1 MDSIVA
7 PDVLFKLSQLLSNLV
22 LGENEIRKN
31 AEKTLNEEWLAKDP
45 GNVLTALALFTRQ
58 SPDTHMRSFA
68 AVLLRRLAFRPV
80 PGTSGM
86 PSTTVIYDHLPEG
99 TRKTVE
105 SLLLECIA
113 NEVDVSVRSKI
124 LDTTTELA
132 EGSLKRQRPW
142 PELQAF
148 AAQYALSDNS
158 EHRRIAYQVFS
169 RIPRLLLDQKTEQVV
184 GALEQ
189 GLSSET
195 PVSTQQ
201 AALEA
206 SVAFLMATD
215 RTGRD
220 RASRLLAPMLNTLP
234 PLPPTSLAP
243 FLRTLIPLATNET
256 SLFRPHLPTLVT
268 FLPPLIS
275 PRRNQPMTSTS
286 NDSTAPLQGDP
297 PAVDEGVRYAA
308 LELML
313 SLTEG
318 TSKAAQACPGWI
330 EALVN
335 CCLEGMTEI
344 DDDANGDWLD
354 RDPTDEGDED
364 GYPLIFEE
372 ALDRSASALSA
383 SILPNTFQHIPTM
396 LAASEWQ
403 QRHAA
408 LMAICSLAEGTA
420 AFMEKDMS
428 SVINLIIPT
437 FSDPH
442 PRVRTGA
449 CHCIGVLCSDLNETL
464 QADFA
469 EPVLT
474 ALISTMQAPEARV
487 HSHAASA
494 MINFC
499 SGATKEVITPYLD
512 DIIKALLLMLNS
524 SSKAYVQH
532 QALTTMAMVAD
543 CAQVSFRK
551 YYPAIFPIIKVV
563 LGNATRPDQ
572 RVLRCRAMEC
582 GGLIATAVGKKT
594 FKPDAPEFASL
605 LLRIQDSVTD
615 PSDDTMTYLIS
626 TWAKVS
632 QTLKKDFV
640 PYLPFV
646 MPTLLKTASLKPE
659 MSILADD
666 EEPDTTGDWQ
676 TVVVHGQRIGI
687 RTAVLEEKSKAFE
700 NIVVHC
706 SSLGDAFA
714 EYVRPVLELCLPG
727 LRYFYHEG
735 VRESSAMLIPMLL
748 VCGKTTLTVSD
759 LHTIFRTLLAA
770 LDEETES
777 GFLSSLYKSIV
788 DSMLVMPDHTLPAD
802 LTVDIL
808 SATNRKL
815 QALAQNRN
823 QRSDHIFSQSSE
835 DAEEEKEDMAL
846 LEELEDFEL
855 DEMSRF
861 LKLLDPNHPLLVAI
875 GSVGELAVI
884 RPQY

>member
-1 MDSIVA
+1 MEPMDSFVA

-45 GNVLTALALFTRQ
+45 GNVLTALALFTKQ
-58 SPDTHMRSFA
+58 SPDTHAEKLPSKMRSFA

-80 PGTSGM
+80 TGTSGT
-86 PSTTVIYDHLPEG
+86 PSTTVIYDHLPET
-99 TRKTVE
+99 TRKTLE
-105 SLLLECIA
+105 SLLLDCIA
-113 NEVDVSVRSKI
+113 NEANESVRSKI
-124 LDTTTELA
+124 LDTTTEMA
-132 EGSLKRQRPW
+132 EGRPW

-148 AAQYALSDNS
+148 AAQYALSDNP
-158 EHRRIAYQVFS
+158 EHRRIAYQLFS
-169 RIPRLLLDQKTEQVV
+169 RIPRLLLDQETEEVV
-184 GALEQ
+184 GALQQ

-195 PVSTQQ
+195 DVSTQQ

-206 SVAFLMATD
+206 SVAFLTATD
-215 RTGRD
+215 KPGRD
-220 RASRLLAPMLNTLP
+220 RASQLLAPMLNSMP
-234 PLPPTSLAP
+234 S
-243 FLRTLIPLATNET
+243 TNE
-256 SLFRPHLPTLVT
+256 
-268 FLPPLIS
+268 
-275 PRRNQPMTSTS
+275 N
-286 NDSTAPLQGDP
+286 
-297 PAVDEGVRYAA
+297 PALNESSGGVLSSADEDVRYAA

-313 SLTEG
+313 SITEG
-318 TSKAAQACPGWI
+318 TSKAAQACLGWI

-344 DDDANGDWLD
+344 RDDADGDWLE

-364 GYPLIFEE
+364 GYPLMFEE
-372 ALDRSASALSA
+372 ALDRSASALGA
-383 SILPNTFQHIPTM
+383 SILPNTFQHVPTM
-396 LAASEWQ
+396 LASPEWQ
-403 QRHAA
+403 QRHAG

-420 AFMEKDMS
+420 TPMQNDIS
-428 SVINLIIPT
+428 SVINLIIPV
-437 FSDPH
+437 FNDPH

-449 CHCIGVLCSDLNETL
+449 CHCIGVLCSDLGETL
-464 QADFA
+464 QSDFA
-469 EPVLT
+469 EPILT
-474 ALISTMQAPEARV
+474 ALIRTMQAPEARV

-494 MINFC
+494 LINFC
-499 SGATKEVITPYLD
+499 SGATKDVITPFLD

-543 CAQVSFRK
+543 SAQASFRK

-572 RVLRCRAMEC
+572 RVLCCRAMEC

-594 FKPDAPEFASL
+594 FKADAPEFASL

-615 PSDDTMTYLIS
+615 PSDDTMAYLIT

-646 MPTLLKTASLKPE
+646 MPVLLRTASLKPE
-659 MSILADD
+659 MTILGDD

-687 RTAVLEEKSKAFE
+687 RTAVLEEKSQAFE

-706 SSLGDAFA
+706 SSLGEAFA

-735 VRESSAMLIPMLL
+735 VREASAMLIPMLL
-748 VCGKTTLTVSD
+748 VCGKSTLSVND

-777 GFLSSLYKSIV
+777 GFLSSLYKCIV
-788 DSMLVMPDHTLPAD
+788 DSMLVMPDHSLPAD

-808 SATNRKL
+808 GATKRKL
-815 QALAQNRN
+815 QVLAQKRK

-835 DAEEEKEDMAL
+835 DAEEEREDMAL

-861 LKLLDPNHPLLVAI
+861 LRVVDPNHPLLVAI
-875 GSVGELAVI
+875 GSVRDLAVI
-884 RPQY
+884 RTEY

>member
-1 MDSIVA
+1 MDSFVA

-45 GNVLTALALFTRQ
+45 GNVLTALALFTKQ
-58 SPDTHMRSFA
+58 SPDTHAEKLPSKMRSFA

-80 PGTSGM
+80 TGTSGT
-86 PSTTVIYDHLPEG
+86 PSTTVIYDHLPET
-99 TRKTVE
+99 TRKTLE
-105 SLLLECIA
+105 SLLLDCIA
-113 NEVDVSVRSKI
+113 NEANESVRSKI
-124 LDTTTELA
+124 LDTTTEMA
-132 EGSLKRQRPW
+132 EGRPW

-148 AAQYALSDNS
+148 AAQYALSDNP
-158 EHRRIAYQVFS
+158 EHRRIAYQLFS
-169 RIPRLLLDQKTEQVV
+169 RIPRLLLDQETEEVV
-184 GALEQ
+184 GALQQ

-195 PVSTQQ
+195 DVSTQQ

-206 SVAFLMATD
+206 SVAFLTATD
-215 RTGRD
+215 KPGRD
-220 RASRLLAPMLNTLP
+220 RASQLLAPMLNTLP
-234 PLPPTSLAP
+234 PLPSVSLAP
-243 FLRTLIPLATNET
+243 FLRTLIPLATNEPG
-256 SLFRPHLPTLVT
+256 LFRPHLPTLVT

-275 PRRNQPMTSTS
+275 PRRNQSMPST
-286 NDSTAPLQGDP
+286 NEN
-297 PAVDEGVRYAA
+297 PALNESSGGVLSSADEDVRYAA

-313 SLTEG
+313 SITEG
-318 TSKAAQACPGWI
+318 TSKAAQACLGWI

-344 DDDANGDWLD
+344 RDDADGDWLE

-364 GYPLIFEE
+364 GYPLMFEE
-372 ALDRSASALSA
+372 ALDRSASALGA
-383 SILPNTFQHIPTM
+383 SILPNTFQHVPTM
-396 LAASEWQ
+396 LASPEWQ
-403 QRHAA
+403 QRHAG

-420 AFMEKDMS
+420 
-428 SVINLIIPT
+428 T
-437 FSDPH
+437 
-442 PRVRTGA
+442 
-449 CHCIGVLCSDLNETL
+449 ETL
-464 QADFA
+464 QSDFA
-469 EPVLT
+469 EPILT
-474 ALISTMQAPEARV
+474 ALIRTMQAPEARV

-494 MINFC
+494 LINFC
-499 SGATKEVITPYLD
+499 SGATKDVITPFLD

-543 CAQVSFRK
+543 SAQASFRK

-572 RVLRCRAMEC
+572 RVLCCRAMEC

-594 FKPDAPEFASL
+594 FKADAPEFASL

-615 PSDDTMTYLIS
+615 PSDDTMAYLIT

-646 MPTLLKTASLKPE
+646 MPVLLRTASLKPE
-659 MSILADD
+659 MTILGDD

-687 RTAVLEEKSKAFE
+687 RTAVLEEKAFE

-706 SSLGDAFA
+706 SSLGEAFA

-735 VRESSAMLIPMLL
+735 VREASAMLIPMLL
-748 VCGKTTLTVSD
+748 VCGKSTLSVND

-777 GFLSSLYKSIV
+777 GFLSSLYKCIV
-788 DSMLVMPDHTLPAD
+788 DSMLVMPDHSLPAD

-808 SATNRKL
+808 GATKRKL
-815 QALAQNRN
+815 QVLAQKRK

-835 DAEEEKEDMAL
+835 DAEEEREDMAL

-861 LKLLDPNHPLLVAI
+861 LRVVDPNHPLLVAI
-875 GSVGELAVI
+875 GSVRDLAVI
-884 RPQY
+884 RTEY